1 MKIKKNG
8 QLIRLT
14 ESDLKRI
21 VKRVLTEDKYSVLD
35 PGQSEYYDEMQK
47 NAPDDEDFFVGQKR
61 REDEYY
67 KWERFKEIDKYNSM
81 DEFYD
86 DMEKNAPDD
95 EDFRVRQKRREE
107 EYFEWKDYLRYFK
120 NKNIKK

>member
-1 MKIKKNG
+1 MG
-8 QLIRLT
+8 RL
-14 ESDLKRI
+14 DKLKRQVI
-21 VKRVLTEDKYSVLD
+21 AEANKRILNEDKYSVLD

-47 NAPDDEDFFVGQKR
+47 NAPDDEDFFTGQKR

-107 EYFEWKDYLRYFK
+107 EYFEWEDYLKYFK
-120 NKNIKK
+120 NK